1 MIRLRSFGPLS
12 PFGRADFGMIV
23 TSRRRDQRD
32 GPRLEIARNKKE
44 ADEASA
50 APSKARLA
58 NKPKCRP

>member
-12 PFGRADFGMIV
+12 PFRRADFGMIV

-50 APSKARLA
+50 APQKTWLA
-58 NKPKCRP
+58 NKPKSHP

>member
-1 MIRLRSFGPLS
+1 
-12 PFGRADFGMIV
+12 MIV

-50 APSKARLA
+50 APQKTWLA
-58 NKPKCRP
+58 NKPKSRP